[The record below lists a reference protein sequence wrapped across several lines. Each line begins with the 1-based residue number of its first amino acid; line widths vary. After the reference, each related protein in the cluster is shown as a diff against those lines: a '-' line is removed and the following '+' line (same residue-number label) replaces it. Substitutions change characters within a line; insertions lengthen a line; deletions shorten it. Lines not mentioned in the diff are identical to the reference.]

1 VFQEKEEPVSRD
13 LPEEI
18 NMKKLGEY
26 LIENNICN
34 ESLLESALQE
44 KVELKSQ
51 GIFKPLGAVLT
62 DSHAVSQGDIDDV
75 MSHMH
80 LDILSSSALF
90 QNIAIDILKNV
101 LSLAQHKILPEDS
114 VIFRQNE
121 EPESFFIIIS
131 GTVKIYRTS
140 ADSQQEN
147 IIAYLKEGEGF
158 GEVALLTGEPHSATA
173 CTINETSLLVF
184 TKEEF
189 DSLIES
195 HPDISLALIKGF
207 ASRLNRKDEEI
218 LKAYE
223 NEQAYQQFVSQES
236 ELSLPDLIGQTRTI
250 NNLRK
255 KIHEAAENELPVLV
269 RGEPGTEKLVVAGT
283 IHKNSGRSSA
293 PFLSMNAEDITIE
306 GYGAIPDTDSG
317 TLQLE
322 MAQSSVLFGYEKGA
336 FAISQAR
343 GLGLL
348 QICRT
353 GTVVIE
359 NVDKLTRGVQQKLHD
374 FLVQGTFETVG
385 GQLPIA
391 SSAKIIA
398 TSSKDLGK
406 LAEEGFF
413 DAGLLG
419 LLQQNDMTVP
429 PIKKRKSDL
438 RLLVDFLIIME
449 CFKTPDRKLIKGISL
464 EAYQRIMEYDW
475 PGNMDELQIVIRRA
489 INLAQGE
496 YLMPED
502 IFIGI
507 APPEG
512 KYTINLFQFGRIK
525 AFFQSRFYPVGLQV
539 ITASVFS
546 LIFIFAF
553 LGSRS
558 PDSNVSV
565 LLVWA
570 MWWPMLTVSWLVGAR
585 IWCSVCP
592 MGAVND
598 LLNRVGNKKFKVPA
612 FIRNNGI
619 YLSAL
624 GLAVI
629 IWAEAAA
636 KMPYS
641 PMATGFLLLSIVT
654 FAVLSGIFYERRL
667 WCRYLCPLGRLAA
680 IFSGCSIIEWRSNS
694 SICNSTCKNNT
705 CYKGDEKT
713 RGCPLYQ
720 GPFSLS
726 SNQDCILCGN
736 CVKTCPNNSPALNLR
751 MPGHELWAALK
762 PEKVTTIFVPVIL
775 GTQLFRGIEHSSFV
789 QTLEANTHSTWL
801 LYALILIACIG
812 ASLGFMQAA
821 GNISFGTMKNG
832 GVKKA
837 ELFSHVII
845 PLAFAFEF
853 VYQLKPLL
861 TRLGSFFP
869 VLGRQ
874 IGINLEFLKIT
885 ASPGIVKFWQVS
897 RLLAGMALS
906 ILFLQI
912 LVRKHQEKKGSSAI
926 TGFLKWLPILF
937 LGLIYI
943 WIFLSV

>member
-1 VFQEKEEPVSRD
+1 
-13 LPEEI
+13 
-18 NMKKLGEY
+18 MKKIGTYILEKK
-26 LIENNICN
+26 ICD
-34 ESLLESALQE
+34 ESSLKNALEQQSKLKE
-44 KVELKSQ
+44 K
-51 GIFKPLGAVLT
+51 GIFKPLGAILIESMGVAKHDLNQT
-62 DSHAVSQGDIDDV
+62 LSEMYFDLVSTSSLFKD
-75 MSHMH
+75 
-80 LDILSSSALF
+80 LSTE
-90 QNIAIDILKNV
+90 AIKQII
-101 LSLAQHKILPEDS
+101 SLARHQILPEGRL
-114 VIFRQNE
+114 IFNE
-121 EPESFFIIIS
+121 GDQPGLFYLIIS
-131 GTVKIYRTS
+131 GMVKVFVS
-140 ADSQQEN
+140 SP
-147 IIAYLKEGEGF
+147 EGEEKIITQLGAGDGF
-158 GEVALLTGEPHSATA
+158 GEIELLTGASHKNSTK
-173 CTINETSLLVF
+173 TIAPTNLLVLPQKDLEQLF
-184 TKEEF
+184 CKYPEVSMAF
-189 DSLIES
+189 
-195 HPDISLALIKGF
+195 IKGF

-218 LKAYE
+218 IQAYE
-223 NEQAYQQFVSQES
+223 NEKAYQQFVSQES

-255 KIHEAAENELPVLV
+255 KIHEAAENALPVLV

-283 IHKNSGRSSA
+283 IHKNSERSSA
-293 PFLSMNAEDITIE
+293 PFLSMDAEDITIE

-322 MAQSSVLFGYEKGA
+322 MAQSSVLFGFEKGA
-336 FAISQAR
+336 FAISQTR

-374 FLVQGTFETVG
+374 FLRHGTFETVG
-385 GQLPIA
+385 GQRPIA
-391 SSAKIIA
+391 SSARIIA
-398 TSSKDLGK
+398 TTSKDLGL
-406 LAEEGFF
+406 LAKEGLFEEG
-413 DAGLLG
+413 LLR
-419 LLQQNDMTVP
+419 LLQSNEMTVP
-429 PIKKRKSDL
+429 AIKRRKSDL

-449 CFKTPDRKLIKGISL
+449 CFKTPDRKLIKGISP
-464 EAYQRIMEYDW
+464 EAYQRIMEYNW

-525 AFFQSRFYPVGLQV
+525 TFFKSRFYPVGLQIV
-539 ITASVFS
+539 TAAVFS
-546 LIFIFAF
+546 LIFILAF

-598 LLNRVGNKKFKVPA
+598 LLNRVGKKKFKVPA
-612 FIRNNGI
+612 FIRNYGI
-619 YLSAL
+619 YLSAI

-629 IWAEAAA
+629 IWAEAAS

-641 PMATGFLLLSIVT
+641 PMATGLLLLSIVS
-654 FAVLSGIFYERRL
+654 FAILSGIFYERRL

-680 IFSGCSIIEWRSNS
+680 IFSGCSIVEWRSNS
-694 SICNSTCKNNT
+694 SICNSTCKDNS
-705 CYKGDEKT
+705 CYKGNETT

-736 CVKTCPNNSPALNLR
+736 CVKTCPNDSPALNLR
-751 MPGHELWAALK
+751 MPGHELWATLK

-775 GTQLFRGIEHSSFV
+775 GTQLFRGIEHSNFM
-789 QTLEANTHSTWL
+789 QTLEVNTHSTWL
-801 LYALILIACIG
+801 LYALILIMCIG
-812 ASLGFMQAA
+812 SSFGFMQAA
-821 GNISFGTMKNG
+821 GKISFGPLKNRS
-832 GVKKA
+832 VKKA

-845 PLAFAFEF
+845 PLAFTFEF

-874 IGINLEFLKIT
+874 IGINLEFLNVAT
-885 ASPGIVKFWQVS
+885 SPGIVRFWQVAG
-897 RLLAGMALS
+897 LLAGVALS
-906 ILFLQI
+906 GLFLQI
-912 LVRKHQEKKGSSAI
+912 LVRKHQKKKENSVMAML
-926 TGFLKWLPILF
+926 LKWLPILF
-937 LGLIYI
+937 LGVVYI